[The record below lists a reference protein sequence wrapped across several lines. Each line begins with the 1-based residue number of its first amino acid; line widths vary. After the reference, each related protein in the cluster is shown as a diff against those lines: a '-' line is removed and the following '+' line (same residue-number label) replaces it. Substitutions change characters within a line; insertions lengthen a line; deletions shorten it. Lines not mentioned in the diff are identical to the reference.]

1 MIEGVKC
8 KSLLTIPGEKGS
20 IIKLIQKDEE
30 NFPVFGE
37 AYFSTIKQNSI
48 KGWKRHIKMTCNIIV
63 ILGVVEFVIHDNRD
77 FSKTNGESDSFLLNH
92 NKFKRLTIPPG
103 LWFGFKG
110 IDEKNIILNIS
121 DFIHDDSE
129 VIESEVDND
138 LFPDFIN

>member
-1 MIEGVKC
+1 
-8 KSLLTIPGEKGS
+8 
-20 IIKLIQKDEE
+20 
-30 NFPVFGE
+30 
-37 AYFSTIKQNSI
+37 
-48 KGWKRHIKMTCNIIV
+48 
-63 ILGVVEFVIHDNRD
+63 
-77 FSKTNGESDSFLLNH
+77 
-92 NKFKRLTIPPG
+92 G